1 MLKVRESV
9 LLWSLFESVVISL
22 TARMDD
28 VVQPVAFSKASLE
41 FSLQDIEELKLL
53 ASELEEAKDEIDHL
67 RSFLWNGS
75 YTEIFITLSVWE
87 VNYMKRRN
95 EIKNRGPHA
104 YYWDMMGENTPL
116 FMRVFVVNRP
126 FARWHHFTTTNRI
139 LQGFAI
145 LC

>member
-1 MLKVRESV
+1 
-9 LLWSLFESVVISL
+9 
-22 TARMDD
+22 MDD

-95 EIKNRGPHA
+95 EIKNGGPHA
-104 YYWDMMGENTPL
+104 YYWDMMGENTPSSWEYL
-116 FMRVFVVNRP
+116 
-126 FARWHHFTTTNRI
+126 
-139 LQGFAI
+139 
-145 LC
+145 

>member
-1 MLKVRESV
+1 MLKVRESI

-28 VVQPVAFSKASLE
+28 VVQPVAFIKASLE
-41 FSLQDIEELKLL
+41 FSLQDIEELKAF
-53 ASELEEAKDEIDHL
+53 ASELEEAKDEIDQL

-95 EIKNRGPHA
+95 EIKNGGPHA
-104 YYWDMMGENTPL
+104 YYWDMMGENTLL